1 MDQAEFEKRIELA
14 AKLIK
19 KSQRIV
25 ALTGAGIS
33 TESGIRDFRGPDG
46 LWKEEDP
53 MKWAHI
59 DAFMRDPAAYWA
71 RAADPNRS
79 LKFADVEPNA
89 GHKGLAE
96 LEQLGK
102 LTAIITQNV
111 DGLHQKAG
119 NSEVVELHGNIVKAH
134 CLQCGVQYKRVDVIE
149 RVKQGENPPL
159 CLQPGCK
166 GLLKSNTILF
176 GEPLPQ
182 DALMRAYQ
190 LAQLCDLLIVLGSSL
205 VVYPAAHLPS
215 VAKGGGAHLLILNL
229 EETDKDY
236 LADIVINGKIG
247 ETLPQIIT
255 TYKTLKN

>member
-1 MDQAEFEKRIELA
+1 MDSPELDKRIKLA

-19 KSQRIV
+19 KANKIV

-59 DAFMRDPAAYWA
+59 NAFMNDPSAYWA
-71 RAADPNRS
+71 RAADPNRAMN
-79 LKFADVEPNA
+79 FENVEPNE

-96 LEQLGK
+96 LERMRK
-102 LTAIITQNV
+102 LSAVITQNV

-119 NSEVVELHGNIVKAH
+119 NSEVVELHGSVIGAH
-134 CLQCGVQYKRVDVIE
+134 CLSCGAQYKRLDILE
-149 RVKQGENPPL
+149 RVKKGENPPL

-176 GEPLPQ
+176 GESLPEQ
-182 DALMRAYQ
+182 ALMRAYQ
-190 LAQLCDLLIVLGSSL
+190 LSESCNLMLVLGSSL
-205 VVYPAAHLPS
+205 VVYPAAQFPNI
-215 VAKGGGAHLLILNL
+215 AKRCGANLIILNL

-247 ETLPQIIT
+247 ETLPKIID
-255 TYKTLKN
+255 KLKELD